1 MGKFGPKFSHLLTV
15 RPERAVKILV
25 QFSLLENEK
34 ISQNINLIIN
44 YLIFRTKVVHWQNRK
59 SFGFL
64 YNYLN
69 FPREREF

>member
-44 YLIFRTKVVHWQNRK
+44 YLMLQDK
-59 SFGFL
+59 SGAL
-64 YNYLN
+64 AK
-69 FPREREF
+69 